1 MRTKRKFISIL
12 VCLSFLMTLLVPMTA
27 LAYTENRVSNVPT
40 LSDDS
45 DIDQALGTLTL
56 KEDSD
61 YKDDLAPGKSF
72 TVTFPSGVKLQ
83 QSVTKVT
90 YTTNNGE
97 DWLPMTSGVVQSGD
111 YTLDI
116 TLPSAFDSSTVDGI
130 KIEPIV
136 KIDGFDG
143 VDIVV
148 EVDGFDSGIT
158 SGKYVL
164 GRVGEGDTTA
174 TVISVPTVGDESPA
188 KGGTIR
194 ITENSVNAIGEDLQ
208 EIVVKLP
215 TNFNWSNDMTEKTGD
230 NYDNIQFLA
239 GLSGSTVD
247 DVDINGRTL
256 TITFDPVDN
265 RSQRGIIQIVPL
277 FTAESS
283 ANYGEVEVSLDG
295 DEISDADLVIAKY
308 ADYGVSIS
316 ADGDVEEVFAG
327 TIDAEL
333 TKLFFKENVNGTFVA
348 NRKTKVEFPSWVKIV
363 GVKVSGTKNIDAAD
377 LKNAIEADIDGTD
390 NYVEFVVP
398 AKTTGKTEF
407 KLAFIVSV
415 KADASGDIVAEVSG
429 RGGAEGEA
437 VVGKALAPV
446 EVTASASKE
455 LRIGLKNQAIGDII
469 ITETKK
475 EALKEGN
482 LIVSLPKNVLWSG
495 VPDVEILEG
504 NVDID
509 ESGID
514 TKDEELIIPIDGESS
529 KPSQIKISNAYV
541 DIDRTVAEGPVKVS
555 IEGDA
560 LVKNDKSGEGYG
572 GKHRLAPDRDL
583 NDGKL
588 NEGKPELL
596 DAGEFDQSS
605 VVKVE
610 VGRVAT
616 PAPGEVQNTAVF
628 TIGQVEYTINGVEM
642 TMDVA
647 PYLKNDRTYLPIR
660 FAANVC
666 GVADENIMWN
676 QAEQSVVLI
685 KGDRVVK
692 MVIGSNTM
700 LINGVPF
707 VMDVAPELVDPGRTM
722 LPVRWVAQALG
733 CTVDWDETTQTVT
746 IN

>member
-45 DIDQALGTLTL
+45 DIPQALGTLTL

-61 YKDDLAPGKSF
+61 YKDDLKAGKSF

-116 TLPSAFDSSTVDGI
+116 TLPTAFDSSTVDGI

-143 VDIVV
+143 GDIEV

-158 SGKYVL
+158 SGTYVL

-194 ITENSVNAIGEDLQ
+194 ITENSVNAIGKDPQ

-215 TNFNWSNDMTEKTGD
+215 TNFNWSNDMKKKTGA

-239 GLSGSTVD
+239 GLSGSTVT
-247 DVDINGRTL
+247 DVVVNGRTL
-256 TITFDPVDN
+256 TIKFDPFDT

-277 FTAESS
+277 FTAESN

-295 DEISDADLVIAKY
+295 DEISDADLVIANY

-316 ADGDVEEVFAG
+316 ADGDIEEVFAG
-327 TIDAEL
+327 SIDAEL

-475 EALKEGN
+475 EALMEGN

-514 TKDEELIIPIDGESS
+514 TKDEDLIIPIDGEST

-555 IEGDA
+555 IKGDA
-560 LVKNDKSGEGYG
+560 LVENDKSGLGYG
-572 GKHRLAPDRDL
+572 KEHKLAPGRDL
-583 NDGKL
+583 DDGDAD
-588 NEGKPELL
+588 LL
-596 DAGEFDQSS
+596 DAGEFDQAS

-733 CTVDWDETTQTVT
+733 CNVDWDETTQTVT